1 MWIQPHHRLGLG
13 FIKVA
18 FQIFVHFLLFYPWFC
33 ILIIL
38 RNYTELLCADIG
50 MACHWRDNNT
60 GEIFIWPWYYK
71 LVNYPAV
78 WTWYFINF
86 VMKKL
91 EMVHPH
97 ICNPDVFML
106 PEVTYYALDMDINLN
121 SEHITEHVF
130 DSLFRNFLRGASK
143 LSCFQM
149 CNLTACHLSSH

>member
-1 MWIQPHHRLGLG
+1 MWIHPHHRLGLG
-13 FIKVA
+13 FIQCV
-18 FQIFVHFLLFYPWFC
+18 FQMFVHFFLFYPWFC
-33 ILIIL
+33 IFIKL

-86 VMKKL
+86 LMKKI
-91 EMVHPH
+91 EMIHPH
-97 ICNPDVFML
+97 ICSPDVFML

-121 SEHITEHVF
+121 
-130 DSLFRNFLRGASK
+130 
-143 LSCFQM
+143 
-149 CNLTACHLSSH
+149 